1 MPIPQQKQQISEQEY
16 LDGELLSEV
25 KHEFIDG
32 SVYAMAGASADH
44 GRIAGNLFVA
54 FLHHLRKQKSSCEP
68 FQADMKVKTGTKYFY
83 PDVLI
88 SCEQEENDYYRNAP
102 LLIVEV

>member
-32 SVYAMAGASADH
+32 SVYAMAGARA
-44 GRIAGNLFVA
+44 
-54 FLHHLRKQKSSCEP
+54 
-68 FQADMKVKTGTKYFY
+68 
-83 PDVLI
+83 LI
-88 SCEQEENDYYRNAP
+88 MAE
-102 LLIVEV
+102 